1 MNLKLV
7 TTVIFMRFSV
17 AIIAAVSDF
26 LYLARFFGKL
36 ILFIQLLKLILKT
49 ILRKTS
55 NFQWIF
61 NHTYCHHRP
70 KCSKVTGE
78 N

>member
-7 TTVIFMRFSV
+7 TTVNFMRFSV
-17 AIIAAVSDF
+17 AISAAVSEF
-26 LYLARFFGKL
+26 LYLPPIFGKL

-61 NHTYCHHRP
+61 DHTYCHHRP
-70 KCSKVTGE
+70 KCSKITGE

>member
-36 ILFIQLLKLILKT
+36 ILFIQLLKSILKT

-61 NHTYCHHRP
+61 DRTYSHHRP
-70 KCSKVTGE
+70 KCSKITGE